1 MPGPWSYNVTIA
13 RDCNESEIVWA
24 EITLTD
30 PDGNNIETVVEEVK
44 ENYAYWYNMTNVS
57 QPNLAAVGTAT
68 YGTYER
74 NFMFLLADS
83 HIWMALGQEDYYN
96 EWENE
101 TVWLSAD
108 RDYDIWSYDGDFYW
122 QY

>member
-1 MPGPWSYNVTIA
+1 MI
-13 RDCNESEIVWA
+13 
-24 EITLTD
+24 
-30 PDGNNIETVVEEVK
+30 K
-44 ENYAYWYNMTNVS
+44 ENYAYWYDMSIVS
-57 QPNLAAVGTAT
+57 KPNLAAVGTAT
-68 YGTYER
+68 YGTYEE

-108 RDYDIWSYDGDFYW
+108 RDYDIWSSDGGFW
-122 QY
+122 Q